1 MALLP
6 VEEALA
12 RLLASGVPID
22 MTETIA
28 LMHADRRVLA
38 APVSA
43 GLTQPP
49 FDASAMDGY
58 ALIAADVA
66 QLGARLKVIGESSA
80 GHAYS
85 GTVNRG
91 EAVRIFTG
99 APVPPGA
106 DAVLLQ
112 EDAVKHDDG
121 TIENTFVVES
131 GRHIR
136 PRGQDFLEGETILHP
151 GDILDPGR
159 LMVAAAMNH
168 AELTVYRKPLV
179 AIIATGDELVRPGE
193 PRRDGQI
200 VASNTYAVSALA
212 VSAGADVMD
221 LGIIPDDSTLIRNAV
236 KSALERGADI
246 IVTLGGASVGDHDL
260 VQSTLTG
267 LGMVLDF
274 WRIAMRPGK
283 PLMVG
288 ALGETRVLGLPG
300 NPVSSMVCSLLF
312 LEPLIAK
319 MARLPRPD
327 RECDAVS
334 ALALAENDQRQD
346 YLRARLTR
354 LPDGRLA
361 AHSYGK
367 QDSSQMK
374 IFANSDALIIRPPHA
389 PALAVGAACRV
400 LVLREPGSSHQ
411 PGSVH
416 EPGSPREPH

>member
-12 RLLASGVPID
+12 RLLSSGVAISR
-22 MTETIA
+22 TETIA
-28 LMHADRRVLA
+28 LTDADNRVLA
-38 APVSA
+38 APVAA

-58 ALIAADVA
+58 AVISADVA
-66 QLGARLKVIGESSA
+66 AVGTRLKVIGESAA
-80 GHAYS
+80 GHGYP
-85 GTVNRG
+85 GTVRRG

-99 APVPPGA
+99 APVPAGA
-106 DAVLLQ
+106 NAVLLQ
-112 EDAVKHDDG
+112 EDAIKHLDG
-121 TIENTFVVES
+121 TIENTFVIEAA
-131 GRHIR
+131 RHIR
-136 PRGQDFLEGETILHP
+136 PRGQDFLKGETILNP

-168 AELTVYRKPLV
+168 AEVTVYRKPLV
-179 AIIATGDELVRPGE
+179 AIIATGDELVKPGE
-193 PRRDGQI
+193 PRREGQI

-212 VSAGADVMD
+212 VAAGADVLD
-221 LGIIPDDSTLIRNAV
+221 LGIIPDDSGQIGNAV
-236 KSALERGADI
+236 KSALDRGADI

-260 VQSTLTG
+260 VQSTLTE

-288 ALGETRVLGLPG
+288 ALRETRVLGLPG

-319 MARLPRPD
+319 MARLPHPN
-327 RECDAVS
+327 RERDAVS
-334 ALALAENDQRQD
+334 ALALSENDHRQD
-346 YLRARLTR
+346 YLRARLVR
-354 LPDGRLA
+354 LPDGRLV

-374 IFANSDALIIRPPHA
+374 IFANSDALIIRPPNG
-389 PALAVGAACRV
+389 PALMAGDACRV
-400 LVLREPGSSHQ
+400 LVLREP
-411 PGSVH
+411 V
-416 EPGSPREPH
+416 